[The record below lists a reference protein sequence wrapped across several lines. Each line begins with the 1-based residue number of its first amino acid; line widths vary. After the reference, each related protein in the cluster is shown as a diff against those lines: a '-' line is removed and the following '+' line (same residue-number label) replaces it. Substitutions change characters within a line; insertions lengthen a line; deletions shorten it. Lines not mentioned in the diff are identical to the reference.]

1 MPRRRRD
8 NSAGPPGFSL
18 TMVKDGTIMRVAM
31 SAGCLAIAA
40 LLAGGRPL
48 RGQTALGS
56 IEGVVVNAENA
67 PVAGV
72 TVYPVSGPA
81 GTGRSHGAT
90 TNADGRF
97 RIEQLVPGTYQ
108 LSAFKVE
115 DGYADAADAFYAQP
129 DNPLHS
135 VTVDSATQHA
145 DASIALGAKCGILH
159 LDVSDAANQRP
170 ITHATLTM
178 QQRNSAGAVFTRDET
193 FPGDFLVPPTDVN
206 VSIQAQGYVAWH
218 VSDNGR
224 DYVTL
229 RPGEHRSVQAALAPT
244 TPVK

>member
-1 MPRRRRD
+1 
-8 NSAGPPGFSL
+8 
-18 TMVKDGTIMRVAM
+18 MVKDGAMLRVAM

-40 LLAGGRPL
+40 LLAGAQPL

-56 IEGVVVNAENA
+56 IEGVVVDAENA
-67 PVAGV
+67 AVAGV

-97 RIEQLVPGTYQ
+97 RIEQLAPGTYQ

-115 DGYADAADAFYAQP
+115 DGYADTAEPFYAQP
-129 DNPLHS
+129 DSPLHS
-135 VTVDSATQHA
+135 VTVTSATEHA
-145 DASIALGAKCGILH
+145 DTSIALGARCGILH
-159 LDVSDAANQRP
+159 IEVSDATNQRP

-178 QQRNSAGAVFTRDET
+178 QQRNSSGAVFTRDET
-193 FPGDFLVPPTDVN
+193 FPGDFLVPPVDVN
-206 VSIQAQGYVAWH
+206 VTIHAPGYVAWH
-218 VSDNGR
+218 VSEGGR

-229 RPGEHRSVQAALAPT
+229 RPGEHRTVQAALQPV
-244 TPVK
+244 TPAK

>member
-1 MPRRRRD
+1 M
-8 NSAGPPGFSL
+8 
-18 TMVKDGTIMRVAM
+18 TMKEGTTLRIAM
-31 SAGCLAIAA
+31 SAGCLAIAV
-40 LLAGGRPL
+40 LFSGVGTM

-56 IEGVVVNAENA
+56 IEGVVVDAENV

-72 TVYPVSGPA
+72 TVYPVAGPA
-81 GTGRSHGAT
+81 DTGRSHGAT

-145 DASIALGAKCGILH
+145 DTSIALGARCGILH
-159 LDVSDAANQRP
+159 LDVSDAGNQRP
-170 ITHATLTM
+170 ITHSVLTL
-178 QQRNSAGAVFTRDET
+178 QQRNSSGAVFTHDET

-206 VSIQAQGYVAWH
+206 VSLHAQGYVAWH
-218 VSDNGR
+218 VSDSGR

-229 RPGEHRSVQAALAPT
+229 RPGEHRSVQAALVPTAPA
-244 TPVK
+244 K

>member
-1 MPRRRRD
+1 MRKKCALAVV
-8 NSAGPPGFSL
+8 SFAVMLFCLS
-18 TMVKDGTIMRVAM
+18 GT
-31 SAGCLAIAA
+31 A
-40 LLAGGRPL
+40 LHS
-48 RGQTALGS
+48 QTALGS

-115 DGYADAADAFYAQP
+115 DGYADGADAFYAQA
-129 DNPLHS
+129 DHPLPN

-145 DASIALGAKCGILH
+145 DTSIALGARCGILH
-159 LDVSDAANQRP
+159 LDVSDAAAQFLRRCFYSR
-170 ITHATLTM
+170 
-178 QQRNSAGAVFTRDET
+178 RNFSWRF
-193 FPGDFLVPPTDVN
+193 
-206 VSIQAQGYVAWH
+206 SC
-218 VSDNGR
+218 
-224 DYVTL
+224 
-229 RPGEHRSVQAALAPT
+229 AAD
-244 TPVK
+244 